1 MAKLKTIDSIDDLE
15 NELGDRYGKNLPME
29 LSNLM
34 IHLRIKV
41 LSRQVDVEALIRRKN
56 EITLKLRHP
65 VGGARV
71 PLERALG
78 FEARVGHQQIKIV
91 INLKEKWLESIMSV
105 LQALNEFRERFN

>member
-1 MAKLKTIDSIDDLE
+1 M
-15 NELGDRYGKNLPME
+15 
-29 LSNLM
+29 
-34 IHLRIKV
+34 